1 MQLSHVFI
9 AFLAREE
16 WFSQRFIAFLLFV
29 FLGVPRWPPRAI
41 FCDFGRPLGA
51 SWGYLGAILAQY
63 WLQLGHLGSILVLSW
78 AYPGASLAI
87 LMTMLI
93 SWGVLWRSGGCLG
106 LSLALTLTVWMS
118 KPRKSQLSWPRMCVS
133 FCSVYTCR
141 LPSAPLVCIG
151 QLYLSCASH
160 LHLSVSL
167 LTLSLHLAP
176 HTLSSAPVSCTL

>member
-9 AFLAREE
+9 AFLAREVR
-16 WFSQRFIAFLLFV
+16 FSHGFIAFSLFI
-29 FLGVPRWPPRAI
+29 FLGGPRWPPRVI
-41 FCDFGRPLGA
+41 FCDFGHPLGA
-51 SWGYLGAILAQY
+51 SWGHLGAILAPY

-78 AYPGASLAI
+78 AYLGASLAI
-87 LMTMLI
+87 LVTMLI

-118 KPRKSQLSWPRMCVS
+118 KPRQSQLSWPRMCVS
-133 FCSVYTCR
+133 FCSVYTYR
-141 LPSAPLVCIG
+141 LPSAPLLCIG

-160 LHLSVSL
+160 LHLSVSP

-176 HTLSSAPVSCTL
+176 HTLSFAPVSCTL